1 MMTKDRPLT
10 VKIVYSDRLK
20 ILKLLLTVVFS
31 TLVFS
36 IQIFPSNPD
45 NANASSS
52 NNISNPNDNFTPIF
66 SYKIIDV
73 FPHDPEAFTQGLVW
87 EDGFLYEGTGLYGD
101 SSLRKV
107 ELETGKILQLYQ
119 LSDDFFGE
127 GITIFKERIYQL
139 TWKEQIGFIYDAD
152 SFQLLETFSYSHEG
166 WGITHDEKY
175 LIISDGSPVLHFVD
189 PLTFQEVKQ
198 VKVHDRQTPV
208 YRINELEYIKGK
220 IFANIWQTD
229 LIAIISPE
237 SGEVFAWAD
246 LSDILENVNIKIN
259 QPIDVLN
266 GIAYDSLNDR
276 LFVTG
281 KWWPVIFQIEIIER
295 PE

>member
-10 VKIVYSDRLK
+10 LTKDRPLTL
-20 ILKLLLTVVFS
+20 ILVVFAI
-31 TLVFS
+31 LVFS
-36 IQIFPSNPD
+36 VQICLSNTD
-45 NANASSS
+45 NTNEKFT
-52 NNISNPNDNFTPIF
+52 PTFTPIF
-66 SYKIIDV
+66 YYEIIKV
-73 FPHDPEAFTQGLVW
+73 FPHDPQAFTQGLVW
-87 EDGFLYEGTGLYGD
+87 EDGLLYEGTGLYGD

-119 LSDDFFGE
+119 LPEIYFGE
-127 GITIFKERIYQL
+127 GITIFEERIYQL
-139 TWKEQIGFIYDAD
+139 TWKEQIGFIYDTE
-152 SFQLLETFSYSHEG
+152 SFQLLETFSYPHEG
-166 WGITHDEKY
+166 WGITHDEEY

-189 PLTFQEVKQ
+189 PLTFKEVKQ
-198 VKVHDRQTPV
+198 VKVHDQQTLV

-237 SGEVFAWAD
+237 SGEVFAWVD
-246 LSDILENVNIKIN
+246 LSDILENVHIKAN

-266 GIAYDSLNDR
+266 GIAYDSLNER

-281 KWWPVIFQIEIIER
+281 KWWPVVFQIKITEKSENESR
-295 PE
+295 

>member
-10 VKIVYSDRLK
+10 
-20 ILKLLLTVVFS
+20 LTLVVFAI
-31 TLVFS
+31 LVFS
-36 IQIFPSNPD
+36 VQICLSNTD
-45 NANASSS
+45 NTIKNFT
-52 NNISNPNDNFTPIF
+52 PTFTPIF
-66 SYKIIDV
+66 YYEIIKV
-73 FPHDPEAFTQGLVW
+73 FPHDPQAFTQGLVW
-87 EDGFLYEGTGLYGD
+87 EDGLLYEGTGLYGD

-119 LSDDFFGE
+119 LPEIYFGE
-127 GITIFKERIYQL
+127 GITIFEERIYQL
-139 TWKEQIGFIYDAD
+139 TWKEQIGFIYDTE
-152 SFQLLETFSYSHEG
+152 SFQLLETFSYPHEG
-166 WGITHDEKY
+166 WGITHDEEY

-189 PLTFQEVKQ
+189 PLTFKEVKQ
-198 VKVHDRQTPV
+198 VKVHDQQTLV

-237 SGEVFAWAD
+237 SGEVFAWVD
-246 LSDILENVNIKIN
+246 LSDILENVHIKAN

-266 GIAYDSLNDR
+266 GIAYDSLNER

-281 KWWPVIFQIEIIER
+281 KWWPVVFQIKITEKSENESR
-295 PE
+295 

>member
-1 MMTKDRPLT
+1 MKKFVINKTL

-36 IQIFPSNPD
+36 IQICLS
-45 NANASSS
+45 NANE
-52 NNISNPNDNFTPIF
+52 NFTPTFTPIF

-107 ELETGKILQLYQ
+107 DLETGKILQLYQ

-198 VKVHDRQTPV
+198 IKVHDQQTPV

-237 SGEVFAWAD
+237 SGEVFAWVD